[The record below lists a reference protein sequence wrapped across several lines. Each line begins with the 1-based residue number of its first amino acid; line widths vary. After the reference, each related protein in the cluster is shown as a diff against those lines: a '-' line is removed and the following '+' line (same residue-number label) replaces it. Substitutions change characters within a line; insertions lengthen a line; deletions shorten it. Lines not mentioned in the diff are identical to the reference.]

1 VTSVTRSEPDRRLML
16 VHAHPDDETINNGA
30 TMAKYVSEGAA
41 VCLVTCTLGEE
52 GEVLVDDLA
61 HLAPDQTDDLGGHRL
76 GELKLAMEILGV
88 IDFIRLG
95 GDGRY
100 RDSGM
105 AWDPTGRATARDVLR
120 EGIFWTADLLEAA
133 NELVP
138 VIRDRRPQVL
148 ITQNEIGGYNHP
160 DHIQAHR
167 VATYATQLAAVPSYR
182 PDLGE
187 SWTVAR
193 VFWST
198 TSKSLMMAGIQ
209 ALRDAGD
216 METLKGF
223 DADGP
228 LASLFSDDTDIAVEI
243 DGTPWVAQKIAA
255 MRAHATQITPDG
267 PFFAGAEVL
276 GDARWAREHYRFA
289 TGVPLPKGEGW
300 SDDLFAGL
308 S

>member
-1 VTSVTRSEPDRRLML
+1 VTGVTEPERRLML

-52 GEVLVDDLA
+52 GEVLVEDLA
-61 HLAPDQTDDLGGHRL
+61 HLAPDQNDDLGGHRL

-88 IDFIRLG
+88 TDYIRLG
-95 GDGRY
+95 GDGRF

-105 AWDPTGRATARDVLR
+105 AYDAQGRAIARDLLR
-120 EGIFWTADLLEAA
+120 EGIFWTTDLLEAA

-148 ITQNEIGGYNHP
+148 ITYNEIGNYGHP

-167 VATYATQLAAVPSYR
+167 VAMYASQLAGVASYR
-182 PDLGE
+182 RDLGE
-187 SWTVAR
+187 PWTVAR
-193 VFWST
+193 VFWT
-198 TSKSLMMAGIQ
+198 TASRSRMMDSLK
-209 ALRDAGD
+209 ALRESGD
-216 METLKGF
+216 IETYKGF
-223 DADGP
+223 DPDGP
-228 LASLFSDDTDIAVEI
+228 LASLLSDDADIAVEI
-243 DGTPWVAQKIAA
+243 DGSPWVAQKIAA

-267 PFFAGAEVL
+267 PFFAGVDVL
-276 GDARWAREHYRFA
+276 GESRWAREHYRFV
-289 TGVPLPKGEGW
+289 TGVPLPDAEGW